1 MQFFWC
7 LPIKPEYGFQPSPD
21 VPPACLLRYSP
32 THLRILRLHFLAL
45 IAMNL
50 CLLFLFA
57 VTVSTGW
64 FVLGVIALLLLTSYL
79 VAGMFAPMPR
89 YAIGERVEIPS
100 NHTDS
105 FLVQLA
111 SLADAAVN
119 RTGRL
124 DIFTNG
130 PAFYPAILDAF
141 RSARRSINLEAYVF
155 QKGEIARQYV
165 DIMAERARAGVQV
178 NIVLDAFGSLGA
190 PDRLFAP
197 LLQAGGKVFR
207 YNRLTWY
214 RLLRIGSRTH
224 RELVIVDGKLGF
236 IGGAGVADQWFTGA
250 HNNPRW
256 RDTMIRVEGEAV
268 ANLQATFAEN
278 WLQAAGELIAGD
290 AYFPDIQCPDPTTA
304 LVVNS
309 TPTIGGST
317 RARIL
322 MQLLIA
328 SAARSVAITTPYFLP
343 DKTLMREL
351 CRAIERGVDVRILV
365 PGAKSDHMLTR
376 STSRGAY
383 GELLK
388 SGAEV
393 YEYQP
398 SMIHAKILVVD
409 DLWSVVGSTNFDTRP
424 VGINAEV
431 NLAVRDRTVAQRLE
445 TDFAADLRESQRIT
459 LEDWRRRPITERV
472 TELLGWAFER
482 QQ

>member
-1 MQFFWC
+1 
-7 LPIKPEYGFQPSPD
+7 
-21 VPPACLLRYSP
+21 
-32 THLRILRLHFLAL
+32 
-45 IAMNL
+45 MNL
-50 CLLFLFA
+50 SLFLLFA

-64 FVLGVIALLLLTSYL
+64 FVLGMIAMLLLTSYL
-79 VAGMFAPMPR
+79 LAGMFGPMPR
-89 YAIGERVEIPS
+89 YAISDYDEIPS
-100 NHTDS
+100 NDTDP
-105 FLVQLA
+105 FLLQLA
-111 SLADAAVN
+111 SLADSAIN

-124 DIFTNG
+124 DVFTDG

-141 RSARRSINLEAYVF
+141 RSAQRNINLEAYVF
-155 QKGEIARQYV
+155 QKGEIARRYV
-165 DIMAERARAGVQV
+165 EVLAERARAGVQV
-178 NIVLDAFGSLGA
+178 NMVLDAFGSLGA
-190 PDRLFAP
+190 PTRIFAP
-197 LLQAGGKVFR
+197 LLQAGGKVVR

-214 RLLRIGSRTH
+214 RLLRMDSRTH

-236 IGGAGVADQWFTGA
+236 IGGAGVADQWFTGV

-278 WLQAAGELIAGD
+278 WLQAAGELIAGN

-309 TPTIGGST
+309 TPTTGGST

-328 SAARSVAITTPYFLP
+328 SARRTIAITTPYFLP

-351 CRAIERGVDVRILV
+351 CRAIERGVKVRILV
-365 PGAKSDHMLTR
+365 PGTKSDHLLTR

-388 SGAEV
+388 NGAEV

-398 SMIHAKILVVD
+398 SMIHAKILIVD
-409 DLWSVVGSTNFDTRP
+409 DLWTVVGSTNFDNRSF
-424 VGINAEV
+424 GINDEV
-431 NLAVRDRTVAQRLE
+431 NLAVRDCAVAQRLGE
-445 TDFAADLRESQRIT
+445 DFTADLRQSQRIT
-459 LEDWRRRPITERV
+459 LEDWRRRPVAERI
-472 TELLGWAFER
+472 TELLGWAIER